1 MARYEELTIDQ
12 GSDVSLDVYLTNVD
26 GSPKDLSGF
35 SAAAK
40 MSTRYDVADS
50 DKIAFT
56 AYVTVPTNAGIVN
69 LSLPN
74 TTTSALNSRRRY
86 VYDMEI
92 SYTDSDSNVIVERV
106 LEGLI
111 TVTPSVT

>member
-12 GSDVSLDVYLTNVD
+12 GTDVSLDLYLTNID
-26 GSPKDLSGF
+26 GSAKDLSGF

-40 MSTRYDVADS
+40 MSTRYDVDS
-50 DKIAFT
+50 SEKIAFD
-56 AYVTVPTNAGIVN
+56 AYVTVPPTAGIVN
-69 LSLPN
+69 LSLTN
-74 TTTSALNSRRRY
+74 DVTEALNTRRKY
-86 VYDMEI
+86 VYDVEI
-92 SYTDSDSNVIVERV
+92 SYQDSDTNTIVERV

>member
-40 MSTRYDVADS
+40 MSTRYDVSDS
-50 DKIAFT
+50 DKIPFT
-56 AYVTVPTNAGIVN
+56 AYVTVPTSAGIVN
-69 LSLPN
+69 LSLSN
-74 TTTSALNSRRRY
+74 TVTSTLNSRRRY

-92 SYTDSDSNVIVERV
+92 SYMDSDSNVIVERV

>member
-12 GSDVSLDVYLTNVD
+12 GTDVSLDVYLTNTD

-40 MSTRYDVADS
+40 MGTRYDMDS
-50 DKIAFT
+50 SEKISFD
-56 AYVTVPTNAGIVN
+56 AYVNVPPTAGIVN
-69 LSLPN
+69 LSLTN
-74 TTTSALNSRRRY
+74 AVTDALNSKRKY
-86 VYDMEI
+86 VYDLEI
-92 SYTDSDSNVIVERV
+92 SYQDSDANTIVERV

>member
-12 GSDVSLDVYLTNVD
+12 GTDVSLDLYLTNID

-35 SAAAK
+35 AAAAK
-40 MSTRYDVADS
+40 MSTRYDVDS
-50 DKIAFT
+50 SEKISFDAF
-56 AYVTVPTNAGIVN
+56 VTVPTTAGIVN

-74 TTTSALNSRRRY
+74 AVTSTLNSRRRY
-86 VYDMEI
+86 VYDVEI
-92 SYTDSDSNVIVERV
+92 SYTDSDQNTIVERV

>member
-12 GSDVSLDVYLTNVD
+12 GTDVSLDLYLTNID

-40 MSTRYDVADS
+40 MSTRYGVDSS
-50 DKIAFT
+50 DKIAFD
-56 AYVTVPTNAGIVN
+56 AFVVVPPPDGIVN
-69 LSLPN
+69 LSLTN
-74 TTTSALNSRRRY
+74 TVTSALNTKRKY
-86 VYDMEI
+86 VYDVEI
-92 SYTDSDSNVIVERV
+92 SYQDSDATTIVERV

-111 TVTPSVT
+111 TVSPSVT

>member
-12 GSDVSLDVYLTNVD
+12 GTDVSLDVYLTNID
-26 GSPKDLSGF
+26 GSPKDLSGY

-40 MSTRYDVADS
+40 MSTRYDVDSS
-50 DKIAFT
+50 DKISFD
-56 AYVTVPTNAGIVN
+56 AYVTVPPTDGIVN
-69 LSLPN
+69 LSLTN
-74 TTTSALNSRRRY
+74 TVTDTLNSKRKY

-92 SYTDSDSNVIVERV
+92 SYQDSDANTIVERV

>member
-12 GSDVSLDVYLTNVD
+12 GTDVSLDVYLTNID
-26 GSPKDLSGF
+26 GSAKDLSGY

-40 MSTRYDVADS
+40 MSTRYDVDSS
-50 DKIAFT
+50 DKISFD
-56 AYVTVPTNAGIVN
+56 AYVTVPPTAGIVN
-69 LSLPN
+69 LSLTN
-74 TTTSALNSRRRY
+74 TVTDTLNSKRKY

-92 SYTDSDSNVIVERV
+92 SYQDRDANTIVERV

>member
-12 GSDVSLDVYLTNVD
+12 GTDVSLDVYLTNID
-26 GSPKDLSGF
+26 GSAKDLSGY

-40 MSTRYDVADS
+40 MSTRYDVDSS
-50 DKIAFT
+50 DKISFD
-56 AYVTVPTNAGIVN
+56 AYVTVPPTAGIVN
-69 LSLPN
+69 LSLTN
-74 TTTSALNSRRRY
+74 TVTDTLNSKRKY

-92 SYTDSDSNVIVERV
+92 SYQDSDANTIVERD